1 VEEPEEIRQ
10 RSEASQRSLVRGGL
24 PLNAIDRLQAQQAR
38 QGTPGSLFTSD
49 LSVNELNLVRQA
61 GYEPLGQVLGST
73 VYHVGLQWR
82 TPNWRDSDRGKAFSY
97 EMEVLTQG
105 FYNARHLALGRM
117 QQEATMLRATGVV
130 GVRLE
135 QRGYQGSEST
145 LEFLAVGTAIREN
158 GAPPAR
164 GTGGTASPPPFLSNL
179 SGQDFWT
186 LRKAG
191 YRPVGLVV
199 GNCAYC
205 QIPSWPTL
213 RITNGVLGGS
223 FQNQELT
230 EYSHALYEAR
240 SLAMMRLETEA
251 RTLGADGVVEVKVQI
266 TARPQYRE
274 GNHSN
279 IVGMLYHITV
289 MGTAIRHDASAASG
303 ESVSPIVW
311 LR

>member
-1 VEEPEEIRQ
+1 MSEPEEVRQ
-10 RSEASQRSLVRGGL
+10 RREASQHSLERGGL
-24 PLNAIDRLQAQQAR
+24 PLNAIDRLQEQQAR

-49 LSVNELNLVRQA
+49 LSVNELNLVRQS

-105 FYNARHLALGRM
+105 FYNARQLALGRM
-117 QQEATMLRATGVV
+117 QQEATMLGATGVV

-135 QRGYQGSEST
+135 QRGFQTSEST
-145 LEFLAVGTAIREN
+145 LEFAAVGTAVRET
-158 GAPPAR
+158 GTSPAR
-164 GTGGTASPPPFLSNL
+164 HSGSTPSQLPYLSNL

-186 LRKAG
+186 LRQAG

-213 RITNGVLGGS
+213 KVTNGVLGGS
-223 FQNQELT
+223 RQNQELT

-240 SLAMMRLETEA
+240 TLAMQRLEDEA
-251 RTLGADGVVEVKVQI
+251 GALGAEGVVEVKVRIEAQ
-266 TARPQYRE
+266 PQYPE
-274 GNHSN
+274 GNHTN
-279 IVGMLYHITV
+279 IVSMLYHFTA
-289 MGTAIRHDASAASG
+289 MGTAIRRDAG
-303 ESVSPIVW
+303 VTPREHVSPVVW